1 MSMRKGCQA
10 NTGSRPHLRVQGYA
24 SMVVCRLDS
33 EDLDDSMRQQRD
45 MEQVLH
51 LLFVRPKMLTQLGT
65 RNLFRSLLMGSLF
78 NIHV

>member
-1 MSMRKGCQA
+1 
-10 NTGSRPHLRVQGYA
+10 
-24 SMVVCRLDS
+24 MVVCRLDS

-78 NIHV
+78 NIYV

>member
-10 NTGSRPHLRVQGYA
+10 NTGSSPHLQVQGYA

-33 EDLDDSMRQQRD
+33 EDLDDPMRQQRD

-51 LLFVRPKMLTQLGT
+51 MLL
-65 RNLFRSLLMGSLF
+65 
-78 NIHV
+78 